1 MGIFILLYKKKYIK
15 PQQVSCL
22 YSKSNRLMLKSSKH
36 RTRMPKTLRL
46 TRRLSHLMKK
56 QMSYGNVK
64 EQRDVAN
71 LNKGNEAGWDMAK
84 LDEEKAEESKTAGA
98 KAGAG
103 VKRQGAAFGE
113 GTSWSK
119 PSFGRKAPPGGT
131 KFGKDDFAALD
142 DLDDE
147 DSGKKKDTKT
157 RAEGGGQANSGAQR
171 EEKEEKRPVK

>member
-1 MGIFILLYKKKYIK
+1 
-15 PQQVSCL
+15 
-22 YSKSNRLMLKSSKH
+22 
-36 RTRMPKTLRL
+36 
-46 TRRLSHLMKK
+46 
-56 QMSYGNVK
+56 MSYGNVK

-103 VKRQGAAFGE
+103 SKKGAAFGE

-171 EEKEEKRPVK
+171 EEKEEKRPVKPTFRGRMNLTKTGGGGQEDQVGAGKAYDFGVVYKSDAPEGEKREFGGEHKRRP